1 MATRF
6 DVKDFGATGDGV
18 TDDTLAVQAA
28 IDAAAAAGGGRVLL
42 PAGTYRISPGSDHTG
57 LLLKSNVAL
66 EGAGMG
72 ITSIKLDDSN
82 DLVTALLRGAG
93 DNLEISRLTLDGN
106 GRGDTGVS
114 DCWSSN
120 GTTNLLLD
128 AVEAVGGSGYGIDLR
143 SAQGEVT
150 VRNCVARQNGLDG
163 IAADTAAVVLLQDN
177 TSYLNLGAGYSLGG
191 NVRLQDSEASRN
203 GSDGIR
209 LVEQPLGDQQATVD
223 SGITHSN
230 GGNGVRIDAVDGFS
244 VKGLEIYGNA
254 GYGIHSAGGREGEIA
269 YNTLHGNA
277 LAGPTAEIWLDAAP
291 QRFARDVTV
300 RGNLVTGEQ
309 PGQRGIVEAPNA
321 GDYNRVIDNV
331 ISQTVDNVNVQGGHS
346 VSLGNRE
353 YAFTFGTGGADAL
366 NGTLARDVVF
376 GNGGNDRLYGDNNDD
391 VLIGGRGIDRLAGG
405 TGNDVFRY
413 LATSDS
419 YRDASGSQADL
430 ITDFAFGQ
438 DRFDLTALGYKG
450 VGDGHFGTLKVTYD
464 LARDVTYFTSL
475 DPDSQGNQFELA
487 LEGDSRSLT
496 DASFQ
501 QAISGRQGSDSLYG
515 TIAAETL
522 YGKEKSDVL
531 FGNNGDDLLV
541 GGADGDQLTGG
552 EGADLFVYTQLSDSL
567 RDATV
572 SNDPRRDTITDFDG
586 SEGDMIDVSA
596 LGFFELGDGFGGTL
610 KLTVNPA
617 GNRTILK
624 SLIEDRNGDHFE
636 LQLLGDYSQA
646 LAGANIIW
654 AHPEGTQVYRTLPT
668 EADNYRGLAGSD
680 YLKGLSGND
689 TLRGAGGNDRL
700 DGGTGND
707 LLVGG
712 AGADRLTGGS
722 GVDLYRY
729 TNVSESARFAEGNT
743 VDTLTDFSVYRD
755 RIDLRLLDFT
765 GLGDGHDG
773 TLRLSYNERLDR
785 TYLSDLDGDAQ
796 GQRFQ
801 VRMVGNLMEA
811 FDGDNLLL
819 APQAEPL
826 GLLGTEGGISL

>member
-1 MATRF
+1 MATLF
-6 DVKDFGATGDGV
+6 DVKDFGATGDGI
-18 TDDTLAVQAA
+18 TDDTLALQAA
-28 IDAAAAAGGGRVLL
+28 IDAAAAAGGGRVIL
-42 PAGTYRISPGSDHTG
+42 PAGTYRISSGSDHTG
-57 LLLKSNVAL
+57 LLLKDNVAL
-66 EGAGMG
+66 DGAGMG
-72 ITSIKLDDSN
+72 VTVIKLDDSD

-93 DNLEISRLTLDGN
+93 DNLEINRLTLDGN

-128 AVEAVGGSGYGIDLR
+128 AVEAVSGSGYGIDLR
-143 SAQGEVT
+143 SARGEVT

-163 IAADTAAVVLLQDN
+163 ITADTAAVALLQDN
-177 TSYLNLGAGYSLGG
+177 ASYLNLGAGYSLGG
-191 NVRLQDSEASRN
+191 NVRLEDSEASLN
-203 GSDGIR
+203 GADGIR
-209 LVEQPLGDQQATVD
+209 LVEQPLSDRQAIVD
-223 SGITHSN
+223 GGITLAN
-230 GGNGVRIDAVDGFS
+230 GGNGVLINAVDGFQ
-244 VKGLEIYGNA
+244 VRGLEVNNNA

-269 YNTLHGNA
+269 YNTLHGNS
-277 LAGPTAEIWLDAAP
+277 LAGAAAEIWLDAAP

-300 RGNLVTGEQ
+300 RGNLVTGEH

-331 ISQTVDNVNVQGGHS
+331 ISQMVDNVIVQGAHS

-353 YAFTFGTGGADAL
+353 LAFIFATGGADAL
-366 NGTLARDVVF
+366 NGTLARDVMF
-376 GNGGNDRLYGDNNDD
+376 GNDGNDRLGGENNDD
-391 VLIGGRGIDRLAGG
+391 VLVGGRGSDLLIGG

-419 YRDASGSQADL
+419 YRNASGSQADL
-430 ITDFAFGQ
+430 VTDFAFGQ
-438 DRFDLTALGYKG
+438 DRLDLTALGYKG

-464 LARDVTYFTSL
+464 RARDVTYFTSL
-475 DPDSQGNQFELA
+475 DPDSQGNQFELT

-496 DASFQ
+496 DSSFQ
-501 QAISGRQGSDSLYG
+501 QAINGRQGSDSLYG
-515 TIAAETL
+515 TVAAETL

-531 FGNNGDDLLV
+531 FGNDGDDLLV

-572 SNDPRRDTITDFDG
+572 SNDRRRDTLTDFDG
-586 SEGDMIDVSA
+586 SAGDMIDVSA

-624 SLIEDRNGDHFE
+624 SMIEDRNGDHFE

-646 LAGANIIW
+646 LTGANIIW
-654 AHPEGTQVYRTLPT
+654 AHPQGTQVYRTLPT
-668 EADNYRGLAGSD
+668 EADNYRGLAGAD

-689 TLRGAGGNDRL
+689 ILRGAGGNDRL

-712 AGADRLTGGS
+712 TGADRLTGGS
-722 GVDLYRY
+722 GVDFYRY
-729 TNVSESARFAEGNT
+729 TSVGESARSDEGNT
-743 VDTLTDFSVYRD
+743 VDTITDFSVYRD
-755 RIDLRLLDFT
+755 RIDLRPLDFT

-773 TLRLSYNERLDR
+773 TLKVSYNERLDR

-801 VRMVGNLMEA
+801 VRMVGNLLGA
-811 FDGDNLLL
+811 FDGDNTLMTF
-819 APQAEPL
+819 QAEPL
-826 GLLGTEGGISL
+826 GLLGADPGISL